1 MRKREDNAIRKNNP
15 AEDKRLSSRM
25 RASWQSGDFWI
36 MYAARNNFAFDT
48 IYWKK
53 IDQRFFGATTCGDD
67 DFSEAWRER
76 LNLLDPS
83 ERELME
89 ECVSLKIKERYDRL
103 LAWDLDEYGIEWTE
117 RTRAIVQRERAR
129 IKRQKEERGREEKER
144 EEKQAEEENGYPDDA
159 EGVNAEKE
167 ELDEM
172 YAKLQVSGA
181 VEHSQE
187 GNWS

>member
-1 MRKREDNAIRKNNP
+1 
-15 AEDKRLSSRM
+15 
-25 RASWQSGDFWI
+25 

-53 IDQRFFGATTCGDD
+53 TDQRFFGATTCGDD

-76 LNLLDPS
+76 LHLLDPS

-89 ECVSLKIKERYDRL
+89 ECVSLKIKERYHRL

-117 RTRAIVQRERAR
+117 RTRPIVQRERAG
-129 IKRQKEERGREEKER
+129 IKKER
-144 EEKQAEEENGYPDDA
+144 EEREAEEGNGCTEDA
-159 EGVNAEKE
+159 EGVNAQKE
-167 ELDEM
+167 EFEEI

-181 VEHSQE
+181 VEHCQE
-187 GNWS
+187 NNWI